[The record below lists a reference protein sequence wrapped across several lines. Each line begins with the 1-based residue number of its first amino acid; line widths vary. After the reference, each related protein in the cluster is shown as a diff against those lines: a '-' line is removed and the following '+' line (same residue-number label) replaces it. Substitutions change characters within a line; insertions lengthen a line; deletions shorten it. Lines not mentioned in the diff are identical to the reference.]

1 VEEIMAKLPWWLNL
15 FVKVLFVDL
24 AITLF
29 VAVWSW
35 ITKDSS
41 LVSLS
46 NRFFVGGA
54 IAVLISLASGMG
66 NWENRSDWRQ
76 MFAQSAG
83 QANLTE
89 RNQRM
94 MADIVQVY
102 SLTFVMIPAGLIAIL
117 IAVLL
122 GQLA

>member
-94 MADIVQVY
+94 MADLVQVY
-102 SLTFVMIPAGLIAIL
+102 SLAFVMIPAGLIAIL